1 MLLQSPPP
9 PPHTRQRPAGVHV
22 HGYKTP
28 RKNGRGGC
36 VGGGEGVGH
45 RYTHWE
51 NVSVTGRLCQWSD
64 VAGVGWIRIDM
75 SALVAHEIGQSVVR
89 LLPQKIG
96 HGDPLLDD
104 HLHGSPLHD
113 DHLRLISKQ
122 LRAVQRNLRT
132 KQRVL
137 LQVRAW
143 VVPRNHM
150 KTICNTW
157 KLSTLRFNSQH
168 LH

>member
-1 MLLQSPPP
+1 L
-9 PPHTRQRPAGVHV
+9 GD
-22 HGYKTP
+22 G
-28 RKNGRGGC
+28 
-36 VGGGEGVGH
+36 GGGEGVGH

-51 NVSVTGRLCQWSD
+51 NVSVTARLCQWSD
-64 VAGVGWIRIDM
+64 VADVGWIRIDM
-75 SALVAHEIGQSVVR
+75 AALVTHEIEQSVVR

-96 HGDPLLDD
+96 HGDPLLDDHLQGDPLHDD

-137 LQVRAW
+137 LQVRA
-143 VVPRNHM
+143 
-150 KTICNTW
+150 
-157 KLSTLRFNSQH
+157 
-168 LH
+168 